1 VPIAAQ
7 NPATS
12 LNEDAKLNKCRIL
25 YFGARVSL
33 ASGLLQA
40 ESGLIVLRWGWR
52 NGQAQQANRSKQKA
66 AHCCYGFLLLPT
78 GYSGDT
84 NFKAMLLFRSRYCVA

>member
-1 VPIAAQ
+1 V
-7 NPATS
+7 
-12 LNEDAKLNKCRIL
+12 C
-25 YFGARVSL
+25 L

-66 AHCCYGFLLLPT
+66 AHCCCGFLLLPT
-78 GYSGDT
+78 SYSGDT
-84 NFKAMLLFRSRYCVA
+84 VF